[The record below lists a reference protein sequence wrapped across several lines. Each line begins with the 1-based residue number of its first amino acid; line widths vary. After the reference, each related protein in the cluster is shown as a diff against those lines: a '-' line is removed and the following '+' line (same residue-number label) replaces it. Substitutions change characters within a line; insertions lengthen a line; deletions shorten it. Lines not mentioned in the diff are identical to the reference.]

1 MVFPRPKLTH
11 RVPAHRP
18 EVVLKLITSNDP
30 PPVNI
35 RVVIGK
41 AAATSAGLQTAAWHQ
56 SAIRILRASDSDATK
71 FAPGSTE
78 RRGPSVP
85 RQSVSQETPATLL

>member
-41 AAATSAGLQTAAWHQ
+41 AAATSVAYRPQPGTSPLYEFWELQALMLRNLDQVQLRETWTFGAQTA
-56 SAIRILRASDSDATK
+56 R
-71 FAPGSTE
+71 
-78 RRGPSVP
+78 
-85 RQSVSQETPATLL
+85 